1 MKSEITDN
9 NNRQGNEQGK
19 PPLPRCSARRYINP
33 FEVNPTDTIT
43 YEKAQ
48 VAKELIEQVQVFCE
62 SNLTDSYEVSHKAY
76 AKGIRVDVDATDD
89 VQKLLRFQDT

>member
-1 MKSEITDN
+1 MTEV
-9 NNRQGNEQGK
+9 
-19 PPLPRCSARRYINP
+19 YIPYP
-33 FEVNPTDTIT
+33 FEVNQTDTIT

-62 SNLTDSYEVSHKAY
+62 SNLTDSYEVSHIAY

>member
-1 MKSEITDN
+1 MTEV
-9 NNRQGNEQGK
+9 
-19 PPLPRCSARRYINP
+19 YIPYP
-33 FEVNPTDTIT
+33 FEVNQTDTIT
-43 YEKAQ
+43 NEKAQ

-62 SNLTDSYEVSHKAY
+62 SNLTDSYEVSHIAY